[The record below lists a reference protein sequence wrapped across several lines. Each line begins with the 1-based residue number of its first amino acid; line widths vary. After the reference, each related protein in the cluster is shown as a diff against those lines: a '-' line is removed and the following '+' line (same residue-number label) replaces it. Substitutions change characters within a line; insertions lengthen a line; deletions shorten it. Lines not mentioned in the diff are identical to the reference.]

1 VKNFVETNPGHLGG
15 DIMPA
20 LDEMPALHELCV
32 DLDLVL
38 PRALPFDLSFTK

>member
-15 DIMPA
+15 NIMPA
-20 LDEMPALHELCV
+20 LDELCV